1 MATSPSTYAAPP
13 ASLLAGITV
22 RDAMQLGLFH
32 CRPDGDLRTLARTM
46 AERSIHCLV
55 VGGIRRTEH
64 GGERLTYGIASD
76 LDLMRGL
83 SEPAGA
89 RIASDV
95 ATTELIAVM
104 PDETLEAAARLMVEH
119 GTAHL
124 IVASPQTG
132 LPVGIVSTL
141 DIARVVAGM
150 PRAG

>member
-1 MATSPSTYAAPP
+1 MATSPSTRAAP

-32 CRPDGDLRTLARTM
+32 CPPDADLRALAHTM
-46 AERSIHCLV
+46 AERSIHCVV
-55 VGGIRRTEH
+55 VGGIRRTEL

-104 PDETLEAAARLMVEH
+104 PDEPLEAAAQLMTEH

-141 DIARVVAGM
+141 DIARVAAGV

>member
-1 MATSPSTYAAPP
+1 MATSTSSHAAAP
-13 ASLLAGITV
+13 ASLLADITV
-22 RDAMQLGLFH
+22 REAMQLGLFH
-32 CRPDGDLRTLARTM
+32 CPPDADLRTLAYTM
-46 AERSIHCLV
+46 AERSIHCV
-55 VGGIRRTEH
+55 VIGGVRRTER

-95 ATTELIAVM
+95 ATTELITVM
-104 PDETLEAAARLMVEH
+104 PGETLETAARLMAEH

-141 DIARVVAGM
+141 DIARVAAGV
-150 PRAG
+150 PRAA

>member
-1 MATSPSTYAAPP
+1 MATPTSTDATAP

-22 RDAMQLGLFH
+22 REAMQLGLFH
-32 CRPDGDLRTLARTM
+32 CPPDADLRTLAHTM
-46 AERSIHCLV
+46 AERSIHCVV
-55 VGGIRRTEH
+55 VGGVRRTER

-83 SEPAGA
+83 CAPAGA
-89 RIASDV
+89 QIASDV

-104 PDETLEAAARLMVEH
+104 PDDTLEMAARLMVEH

-141 DIARVVAGM
+141 DLARVAAGV
-150 PRAG
+150 PRG

>member
-1 MATSPSTYAAPP
+1 MATSPSLLAAPP
-13 ASLLAGITV
+13 ASLLADLTV

-32 CRPDGDLRTLARTM
+32 CPPDADLRTLAHTM
-46 AERSIHCLV
+46 AERSIHCVV
-55 VGGIRRTEH
+55 VGGVRRTEH

-95 ATTELIAVM
+95 ATTELVAVM
-104 PDETLEAAARLMVEH
+104 PDEPLEAAARLMAEH

-141 DIARVVAGM
+141 DIARVAAGV
-150 PRAG
+150 PRGW

>member
-1 MATSPSTYAAPP
+1 MVTPPSTSAAAPG
-13 ASLLAGITV
+13 SLLAGITV
-22 RDAMQLGLFH
+22 REAMQLGLFH
-32 CRPDGDLRTLARTM
+32 CAPDADLRTLAHTM
-46 AERSIHCLV
+46 AERSIHCVV
-55 VGGIRRTEH
+55 VGGVRRTAH

-83 SEPAGA
+83 CEPAGA

-95 ATTELIAVM
+95 ATTELITVM
-104 PDETLEAAARLMVEH
+104 PGETLETAARLMSEH

-141 DIARVVAGM
+141 DIARVAASA
-150 PRAG
+150 PAAT

>member
-1 MATSPSTYAAPP
+1 MATSTSTHAAAP
-13 ASLLAGITV
+13 ASLLADITV

-32 CRPDGDLRTLARTM
+32 CAPDADLRTLAQTM
-46 AERSIHCLV
+46 AERSIHCV
-55 VGGIRRTEH
+55 VIGGVRRTEH

-83 SEPAGA
+83 CEPAGA

-95 ATTELIAVM
+95 ATTELITVM
-104 PDETLEAAARLMVEH
+104 PGETLETAARLMTEH

-141 DIARVVAGM
+141 DIARVVAGV

>member
-1 MATSPSTYAAPP
+1 MATTSSTQAAP

-22 RDAMQLGLFH
+22 REAMQLGLFH
-32 CRPDGDLRTLARTM
+32 CPPDADLRTLAHTM
-46 AERSIHCLV
+46 AERSIHCVV
-55 VGGIRRTEH
+55 VGGIRRGKH
-64 GGERLTYGIASD
+64 GGERLTYGIVSD

-104 PDETLEAAARLMVEH
+104 PDDTLEMAARLMVEY

-141 DIARVVAGM
+141 DVARVAAGV